1 MKNSN
6 SNQLQNHCIHS
17 SNNLNTIHS
26 SNNFLFCKNCGLILF
41 KQNGKKILSSYKPYF
56 LQSKTEISPIEIY
69 KNYINSNSLIKTSAD
84 SLYAENRWY
93 VIKML
98 EEFNR
103 IYHFSDEIFY
113 LALTYLDII
122 FYKLSGKSLMK
133 KDFDLYILNSLFLA
147 EKFYEKDIDEYPD
160 YSLFIE
166 KCIYQVSV
174 KEIAIKEVECLKKL
188 NYKLDYYSPYDLLK
202 LFFYNGY
209 VYEKEINLFNSN
221 SYCTMMNNYAYKI
234 FRDVIYSNLALTYP
248 SYQIVIS
255 IIQLTRKKFNLDMK
269 YMKLIKKIYNIKTIE
284 YKDCL
289 EDIKKLIQNIENYP
303 QSYEPMFNNQV
314 SSKFLF
320 INDDEKSEK
329 ENKKNVENSKN
340 EETIPINIDLS
351 MMKMET
357 PILNNVKTNRNIR
370 EMKLDYLHKT
380 KKTKKLKYS
389 KSFNNFSNIFD
400 NFFYSTKKS
409 SIILKCSSFNIGN
422 GSPNIIK
429 SNYAINF

>member
-1 MKNSN
+1 
-6 SNQLQNHCIHS
+6 
-17 SNNLNTIHS
+17 
-26 SNNFLFCKNCGLILF
+26 
-41 KQNGKKILSSYKPYF
+41 
-56 LQSKTEISPIEIY
+56 
-69 KNYINSNSLIKTSAD
+69 
-84 SLYAENRWY
+84 
-93 VIKML
+93 
-98 EEFNR
+98 
-103 IYHFSDEIFY
+103 
-113 LALTYLDII
+113 
-122 FYKLSGKSLMK
+122 
-133 KDFDLYILNSLFLA
+133 
-147 EKFYEKDIDEYPD
+147 
-160 YSLFIE
+160 
-166 KCIYQVSV
+166 
-174 KEIAIKEVECLKKL
+174 
-188 NYKLDYYSPYDLLK
+188 
-202 LFFYNGY
+202 
-209 VYEKEINLFNSN
+209 
-221 SYCTMMNNYAYKI
+221 
-234 FRDVIYSNLALTYP
+234 
-248 SYQIVIS
+248 
-255 IIQLTRKKFNLDMK
+255 MK

-389 KSFNNFSNIFD
+389 KIFNNFSNIFD

-409 SIILKCSSFNIGN
+409 SIILKCSSFKIGN